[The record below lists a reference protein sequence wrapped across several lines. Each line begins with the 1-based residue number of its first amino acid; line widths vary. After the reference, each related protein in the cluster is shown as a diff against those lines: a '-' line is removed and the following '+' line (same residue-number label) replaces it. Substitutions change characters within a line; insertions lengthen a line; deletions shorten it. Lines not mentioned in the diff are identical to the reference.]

1 MMKRRMRIAF
11 RVTKA
16 TNTRPEYEILIA
28 FPLHERP
35 LMLYYTCIACLVF
48 TVDGQRVSVEQ
59 LMAVTMVN
67 VYATDTW
74 LILVLIPCFC
84 PRI

>member
-1 MMKRRMRIAF
+1 MKKRRMRIAF

-35 LMLYYTCIACLVF
+35 LMLCYTCIAFLVF
-48 TVDGQRVSVEQ
+48 TVEGQRVLVEQ
-59 LMAVTMVN
+59 LMTVSMVN
-67 VYATDTW
+67 EYTAD
-74 LILVLIPCFC
+74 
-84 PRI
+84 